1 MMLIIPAIDLKDG
14 QVVRLKKGDFNTVQ
28 QVAEDP
34 VETARQFYAAGARP
48 SMGRGLGI
56 STWWTWMGPGM
67 VSAKTEILSRLWPRW
82 D

>member
-34 VETARQFYAAGARP
+34 VATAQTFYEAGARYLH
-48 SMGRGLGI
+48 MVDLD
-56 STWWTWMGPGM
+56 GPGM